1 MDSKR
6 SESHKTKRGQDKH
19 IRLGLGL
26 YMRGTKHEKSANN
39 TEASLQDHIIASSRK
54 VADAQQTYNQSAE
67 KRRKYRLPNS
77 YADMIEKNSLE
88 KGKLEENLEQIE
100 KKVNKVKNQVHRN
113 YFGATEHETTEVERV
128 EQFNRQYQDQKK
140 SDKVQFKKELEQK
153 LKDHKIIV
161 QTSKDDKKK
170 AFTDIL
176 KNILVQKLKS
186 GSDVESQKN
195 ADDLA
200 KDQRHYS

>member
-1 MDSKR
+1 
-6 SESHKTKRGQDKH
+6 
-19 IRLGLGL
+19 
-26 YMRGTKHEKSANN
+26 
-39 TEASLQDHIIASSRK
+39 
-54 VADAQQTYNQSAE
+54 
-67 KRRKYRLPNS
+67 
-77 YADMIEKNSLE
+77 MIEKNSLE
-88 KGKLEENLEQIE
+88 KGKLDENLEQIE
-100 KKVNKVKNQVHRN
+100 KKVNKIKNQVHRN

-128 EQFNRQYQDQKK
+128 EQFNRQYRDQKK

-161 QTSKDDKKK
+161 QTSKDDKNK

-195 ADDLA
+195 ADNLV
-200 KDQRHYS
+200 KD